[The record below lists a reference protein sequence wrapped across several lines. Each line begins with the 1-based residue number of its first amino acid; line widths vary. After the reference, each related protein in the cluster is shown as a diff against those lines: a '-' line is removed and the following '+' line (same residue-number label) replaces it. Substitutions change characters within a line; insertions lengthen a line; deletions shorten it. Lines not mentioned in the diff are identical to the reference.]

1 MHPILARRGRFA
13 LYQLIWLLLSAILAA
28 ALAQRGVQWSPA
40 LVVALPLG
48 LAWGFVCLTSY
59 YLCHYAPL
67 RLGNWARIIGTHA
80 GAASISASV
89 WLTAGW
95 GWIQLLGPGRLSP
108 AIEDAYLGATPVL
121 WAVGLLTFLLS
132 SAVHYGL
139 GAHEATRE
147 AEKLALEF
155 QVLSRDA
162 QLTTLRAQIHPHFLF
177 NALNSINALI
187 VHDPEGA
194 RRLCVLLADFLRAS
208 LTLGGRKRIALH
220 EELEMAERLLSIE
233 KVRFGSRLAFEIRIE
248 EGVRECPIP
257 PLVLQPLVENAVTH
271 GIAHLL
277 EGGTVAVE
285 ARRRGQ
291 RLELSVQNPRD
302 SAAPRGKGAGVGL
315 TNVRGR
321 LAALYGRDGALQVV
335 ESEGSFRVVVGLPCE
350 GGERGSGGAQRE

>member
-13 LYQLIWLLLSAILAA
+13 IYQLIWLLLSSVFAA
-28 ALAQRGVQWSPA
+28 ALAQRGVAWSPA
-40 LVVALPLG
+40 LVVAVPLG

-67 RLGNWARIIGTHA
+67 SLGNWARIIGTHA
-80 GAASISASV
+80 GAAAISASA

-95 GWIQLLGPGRLSP
+95 GWIVLLGPGRLSP
-108 AIEDAYLGATPVL
+108 SIEEAYLGATPIL
-121 WAVGLLTFLLS
+121 WAVGMLTFLLS

-139 GAHEATRE
+139 GAHAATRE
-147 AEKLALEF
+147 AEKVALEF

-177 NALNSINALI
+177 NALNALNALI
-187 VHDPEGA
+187 ATDPAGA

-233 KVRFGSRLAFEIRIE
+233 KVRFGSRLTFELGIDD
-248 EGVRECPIP
+248 GVRSCPIP

-277 EGGTVAVE
+277 EGGTVRVE
-285 ARRRGQ
+285 ARRRGR
-291 RLELSVQNPRD
+291 RLELSVENPRD
-302 SAAPRGKGAGVGL
+302 AAAPRGKGAGVGL
-315 TNVRGR
+315 ANVRGR
-321 LAALYGRDGALQVV
+321 LAALYGREGALHVI

-350 GGERGSGGAQRE
+350 DGERG